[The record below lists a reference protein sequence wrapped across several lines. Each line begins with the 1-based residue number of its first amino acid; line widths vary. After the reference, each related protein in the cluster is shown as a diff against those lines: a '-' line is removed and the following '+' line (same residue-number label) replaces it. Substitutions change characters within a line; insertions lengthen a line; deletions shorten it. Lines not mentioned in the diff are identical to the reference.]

1 MTRVFNTFVFRTH
14 IIDLFRRNPNIMK
27 NKKIRVSNEGFVVE
41 YRSKDSKLRI
51 LQIEYREKKWEKKF
65 LSIL

>member
-1 MTRVFNTFVFRTH
+1 
-14 IIDLFRRNPNIMK
+14 MK